1 MGLLDLMNKNKEVER
16 DTSNDLTKEELE
28 FLLLSLKKT
37 TFVGDQLETLFNVVI
52 KLQNQYQKYI

>member
-1 MGLLDLMNKNKEVER
+1 MSLIDLMNKNKEKER

-37 TFVGDQLETLFNVVI
+37 TFVGDQLEALFNVVI
-52 KLQNQYQKYI
+52 KLQNQYQKHI